1 MNRNGSFEN
10 IGFRE
15 NLISMHRIFPRGS
28 NGVFLSKLLRKCL
41 FVKAAMAEERE
52 QPETELPEVTA
63 GTPAVPV
70 GTPAL
75 AGGTPALTGGT
86 PALTGGTPAL
96 GDGPAALPSA
106 STTLPPFPSDGDVDK
121 ATINASTD
129 AFLNGSSEAGSQERD
144 GNLQKQIKM
153 MTVLAKVVTTNGRL
167 ISHDVS
173 QLSRSVDKLA
183 EFLKQDVETGQSCFE
198 SLKTAIANQAN
209 QFESLKEA
217 LLLLGA
223 NSKTAAAEEKSVRQ
237 KLLEEMKGCKEVMT
251 HVRNNSANIMRH
263 CANSQ
268 WEIRELR
275 TGGTQK
281 DRADANGGSV
291 LCGIESQADNLCT
304 TMTEGLTKLGIDV
317 VKAVERGVDPDQSLI
332 FKRKKEQGSTPM
344 TPGAPSTNNPSPGQV
359 GGPPPNVASASG
371 SAAKRYKYCHPS
383 TRIEYEGTMEDM
395 QRDMQLWMQQMA
407 PGPSGPPPVVHSGP
421 PPAFDPAAGS
431 YGGFPPA
438 PPYGFPPMHPQMFGG
453 YGTPTGGA
461 APP

>member
-75 AGGTPALTGGT
+75 A
-86 PALTGGTPAL
+86 GGTPAL

-183 EFLKQDVETGQSCFE
+183 EFLKQDVETGQSCLELENSHRQPGE
-198 SLKTAIANQAN
+198 SI
-209 QFESLKEA
+209 
-217 LLLLGA
+217 
-223 NSKTAAAEEKSVRQ
+223 
-237 KLLEEMKGCKEVMT
+237 
-251 HVRNNSANIMRH
+251 
-263 CANSQ
+263 
-268 WEIRELR
+268 
-275 TGGTQK
+275 
-281 DRADANGGSV
+281 
-291 LCGIESQADNLCT
+291 
-304 TMTEGLTKLGIDV
+304 
-317 VKAVERGVDPDQSLI
+317 
-332 FKRKKEQGSTPM
+332 
-344 TPGAPSTNNPSPGQV
+344 
-359 GGPPPNVASASG
+359 
-371 SAAKRYKYCHPS
+371 
-383 TRIEYEGTMEDM
+383 
-395 QRDMQLWMQQMA
+395 
-407 PGPSGPPPVVHSGP
+407 
-421 PPAFDPAAGS
+421 
-431 YGGFPPA
+431 
-438 PPYGFPPMHPQMFGG
+438 
-453 YGTPTGGA
+453 
-461 APP
+461 